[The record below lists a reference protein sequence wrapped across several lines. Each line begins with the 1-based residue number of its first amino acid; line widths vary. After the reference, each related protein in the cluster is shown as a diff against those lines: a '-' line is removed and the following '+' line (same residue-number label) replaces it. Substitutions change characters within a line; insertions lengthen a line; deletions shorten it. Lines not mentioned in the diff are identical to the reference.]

1 MILGITGGIGSGKSA
16 ATDYLQQLGITVV
29 DADQCSRVVVEQGKP
44 ALAAIYSHF
53 GDHLRSA
60 DGSLDRAALRAL
72 IFSNSENKQWLETLL
87 HPLIRSEIERQLN
100 SADGDYVILSSPLL
114 FETKQNELCDYVLVI
129 DVDEATQLTRASQR
143 DGVDATQIT
152 AIMAAQQPRLQ
163 RLDNANFVIDNS
175 GSVEQ
180 LHTALQQ
187 FHQEFLELIDEH

>member
-1 MILGITGGIGSGKSA
+1 M
-16 ATDYLQQLGITVV
+16 
-29 DADQCSRVVVEQGKP
+29 
-44 ALAAIYSHF
+44 
-53 GDHLRSA
+53 
-60 DGSLDRAALRAL
+60 
-72 IFSNSENKQWLETLL
+72 
-87 HPLIRSEIERQLN
+87 
-100 SADGDYVILSSPLL
+100 ILSSPLL

-175 GSVEQ
+175 GSLEQ